1 MEPLIIGVIVQ
12 ANNGSG
18 HVRVYKNTSDVWTQL
33 GQDIDGEL
41 GGTASGD
48 RSGLGLSLSSDGI
61 ILAIGAIRNDGNV
74 IDSGHVRVYSIA
86 SELGLLEVIED
97 ITGNTNGI
105 SITASQLNTINGVF
119 GAIDGVNYTTA
130 LDNGTFVDENNP
142 TASEIQAI
150 IDMVNATLSINTA
163 DLFSFSLYPN
173 PAKTQ
178 FTIQLENSNILEN
191 AKIYNNLG
199 QLVLTSQ
206 RHVVN
211 TSTLSSGLYFVEIET
226 NKGKASKKLII
237 E

>member
-1 MEPLIIGVIVQ
+1 
-12 ANNGSG
+12 
-18 HVRVYKNTSDVWTQL
+18 
-33 GQDIDGEL
+33 
-41 GGTASGD
+41 
-48 RSGLGLSLSSDGI
+48 
-61 ILAIGAIRNDGNV
+61 
-74 IDSGHVRVYSIA
+74 
-86 SELGLLEVIED
+86 
-97 ITGNTNGI
+97 
-105 SITASQLNTINGVF
+105 
-119 GAIDGVNYTTA
+119 
-130 LDNGTFVDENNP
+130 
-142 TASEIQAI
+142 
-150 IDMVNATLSINTA
+150 MVNATLSINTA

>member
-105 SITASQLNTINGVF
+105 SITASQLNTI
-119 GAIDGVNYTTA
+119 
-130 LDNGTFVDENNP
+130 
-142 TASEIQAI
+142 
-150 IDMVNATLSINTA
+150 
-163 DLFSFSLYPN
+163 
-173 PAKTQ
+173 AK
-178 FTIQLENSNILEN
+178 F
-191 AKIYNNLG
+191 
-199 QLVLTSQ
+199 
-206 RHVVN
+206 
-211 TSTLSSGLYFVEIET
+211 
-226 NKGKASKKLII
+226 
-237 E
+237 